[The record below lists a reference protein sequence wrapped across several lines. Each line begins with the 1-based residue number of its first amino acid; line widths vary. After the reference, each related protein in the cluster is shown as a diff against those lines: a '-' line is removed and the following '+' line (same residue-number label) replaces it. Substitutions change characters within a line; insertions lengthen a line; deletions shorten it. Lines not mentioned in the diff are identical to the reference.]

1 LLPGFLLPLITTNL
15 LEPTQTA
22 YFYISW
28 AIAGLL
34 LMVPASISQIFLAE
48 GSHTKKHWEKKF
60 KKSMFFAAGLV
71 GLGIVILLILGRH
84 ILTLFDPEYLAG
96 LTLLYILAFAAIP
109 YTFNQI
115 YIALFNLQKKVGK
128 VVLVNF
134 VVALITIIGSVT
146 FISYGLN
153 AIGLSWVVAN
163 FAGMVLIGITK

>member
-1 LLPGFLLPLITTNL
+1 
-15 LEPTQTA
+15 
-22 YFYISW
+22 
-28 AIAGLL
+28 
-34 LMVPASISQIFLAE
+34 
-48 GSHTKKHWEKKF
+48 
-60 KKSMFFAAGLV
+60 MFFAAGLV